1 METWLAKSEEISFLE
16 LDMHIIGKQYSLGIR
31 VGPTEDVRVFV
42 LEIQPICAEYELDT
56 WLALSNVIRVY
67 ETDI

>member
-1 METWLAKSEEISFLE
+1 
-16 LDMHIIGKQYSLGIR
+16 MHIIGKQYSLGIR

-56 WLALSNVIRVY
+56 
-67 ETDI
+67 